1 MRNNVLIHTSA
12 LRCVFITIFLLALPC
27 FTAPAQGQGIRA
39 AAAAW
44 PPWIMRAGSEQAGI
58 AIDVLLEA
66 ARRSGLTASFD
77 IMPRKRVELL
87 FQAGELNA
95 EPAIHKPWRS
105 FDPNSDFTEPF
116 AVTRN
121 ALMARA
127 GQYEPVDNPQEL
139 PHLTIGTNRGFHYT
153 DGFET
158 LFAQDRLERDDWD
171 SSKSLVNKLVSG
183 RVDACIIDLQEFAY
197 WAQRQS
203 LSMDGFQTIYS
214 FQGPSRLRI
223 RIHKNASHTI
233 PLLNRAL
240 LEMKQDGTIYGILCK
255 YLPAQTA
262 PQSCCTAGKACDG
275 ENP

>member
-1 MRNNVLIHTSA
+1 MQNAALTHTRA
-12 LRCVFITIFLLALPC
+12 IWCAFVAIVLLALSC
-27 FTAPAQGQGIRA
+27 FAAPASGQDIRA
-39 AAAAW
+39 AGAAW

-116 AVTRN
+116 ALTRN
-121 ALMARA
+121 VLMARA
-127 GQYEPVDNPQEL
+127 GQYAPVNNPREL

-197 WAQRQS
+197 WTQRQS
-203 LSMDGFQTIYS
+203 LSMNDFQTIYN
-214 FQGPSRLRI
+214 FQEPSRLRI
-223 RIHKNASHTI
+223 RIHKDASHTI

-255 YLPAQTA
+255 YLPSQTA
-262 PQSCCTAGKACDG
+262 PQSCCPTGKGCDV
-275 ENP
+275 ESP